1 VGSSPFSIAL
11 YVHMFVRLS
20 LREVMAKMAKTEASI
35 DQEAVA
41 VLSVADYLS
50 RPQKFM
56 PVAEARAE
64 MKRTLEMAEK
74 GSVVLTAHGEPQ
86 AAIVDFETLETMRG
100 AVMQLLMAGMGASL
114 QRTQARVI
122 AEGAG
127 PETSFSEL
135 DLLVDEAVREGRR
148 KPRVTTG
155 RRRKR

>member
-1 VGSSPFSIAL
+1 MTKA
-11 YVHMFVRLS
+11 
-20 LREVMAKMAKTEASI
+20 EASI

-41 VLSVADYLS
+41 ILRIADYLS

-56 PVAEARAE
+56 AVAEARAE
-64 MKRTLEMAEK
+64 MKRTLEMAEQ

-100 AVMQLLMAGMGASL
+100 AVMQLLMAGMDASL
-114 QRTQARVI
+114 QRTQARVS

-135 DLLVDEAVREGRR
+135 DSLVDEAVREGRR
-148 KPRVTTG
+148 RQPATAARG
-155 RRRKR
+155 RKR